1 LKAANG
7 LIGPRRY
14 VLMDVREGGWAG
26 VSVNVRGRC
35 QGCPRDPQKVPVL
48 FEVKEPGKVDFVIVS
63 QEPGHWLRPLDQG
76 ASAKLVSLTLGQGSP
91 DEIKKANPLSKVAQI
106 FGSFDPSSS
115 RIYWT
120 HALKCVP
127 LNGDRDV
134 NKEWRKAATR
144 CKEHFISELKVLGK
158 SELNV
163 LAFGKYALELCLN
176 VLDGQDID
184 QELSISEFMQ
194 SVKLPLVYK
203 YRFKDGTVK
212 NVNLY
217 VFTNPSA
224 EVVKVMKSGGK
235 MTADEIQE
243 LEIKKVQES
252 LAQRKGR

>member
-1 LKAANG
+1 
-7 LIGPRRY
+7 
-14 VLMDVREGGWAG
+14 MDAQEGGWSG
-26 VSVNVRGRC
+26 VSANVRGRC
-35 QGCPRDPQKVPVL
+35 QGCPRDPNKVPVL
-48 FEVKEPGKVDFVIVS
+48 FEPKEPGKVDFVIVS
-63 QEPGHWLRPLDQG
+63 QEPGHWLRPFGEDVTN
-76 ASAKLVSLTLGQGSP
+76 KLTALTLGKGSP
-91 DEIKKANPLSKVAQI
+91 DEVKKTNPLSKVAQI
-106 FGSFDPSSS
+106 FGPFDPSAS
-115 RIYWT
+115 RTYWT

-134 NKEWRKAATR
+134 NKEWRKAATKCR
-144 CKEHFISELKVLGK
+144 EHFISELKVLGK
-158 SELNV
+158 NELNV

-176 VLDGQDID
+176 VLDAQDID

-203 YRFKDGTVK
+203 YRFKDGSVK

-243 LEIKKVQES
+243 LEIKRIQES
-252 LAQRKGR
+252 LAMRKGR

>member
-1 LKAANG
+1 
-7 LIGPRRY
+7 
-14 VLMDVREGGWAG
+14 MDAQEGGFAD
-26 VSVNVRGRC
+26 VSANVHGRC
-35 QGCPRDPQKVPVL
+35 QGCPRDPQKVPAL
-48 FEVKEPGKVDFVIVS
+48 FEPREPSKVDFVIVS
-63 QEPGHWLRPLDQG
+63 QEPGHWLRPLGNG
-76 ASAKLVSLTLGQGSP
+76 AASKLTSLTLGQGSP
-91 DEIKKANPLSKVAQI
+91 EEVRKANPLSKVLQI
-106 FGSFDPSSS
+106 FGPFDPSSS
-115 RIYWT
+115 RVYWT

-127 LNGDRDV
+127 TNGDRDV

-144 CKEHFISELKVLGK
+144 CREHFIGELKVLGK
-158 SELNV
+158 NELNV
-163 LAFGKYALELCLN
+163 LAFGKYALEMCLN

-224 EVVKVMKSGGK
+224 EVVKIMKSGGK

-243 LEIKKVQES
+243 LEMKRIQES
-252 LAQRKGR
+252 LGMRKGR